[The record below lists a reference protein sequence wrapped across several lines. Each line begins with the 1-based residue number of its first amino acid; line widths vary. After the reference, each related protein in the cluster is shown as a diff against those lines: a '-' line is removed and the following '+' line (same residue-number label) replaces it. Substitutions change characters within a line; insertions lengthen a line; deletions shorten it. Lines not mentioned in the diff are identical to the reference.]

1 MMLMGVPIGAALGL
15 AGAAAIAL
23 ANADSQW
30 FGLLAVPQNFYA
42 GLGKYP
48 LLAIPM
54 FVLVGS
60 IFDRSG
66 VALRLVNFAV
76 AIVGRGPGMLPLVAI
91 AVAMFLGGISG
102 SGPANAAAVGAVM
115 IAAMSRAGYPPSF
128 SASVVGAAAAT
139 DILIPPSVA
148 FIVYSV
154 LVPGA
159 SVPALFAAG
168 MVPGVL
174 AGVALIVPA
183 VWMARKHKMGALEAT
198 MPRPPFWKSLRE
210 ATWGL
215 AAPVLILGGM
225 RAGWF
230 TPTEAAVVAV
240 FYGLFVGMVI
250 HRTIKVRDLFPIL
263 RESGELSAVILHG
276 GVAGG
281 HLCLFAVHPWR
292 DRPGGQGHRELGL
305 GEYGVLALLIVLLI
319 TVGMFLDGI
328 SIFLIFVPLLLPI
341 MQHYQWDPVWFGVI
355 LTLKVALGQFTP
367 PLAVNLM
374 VSCRIAGVRMEET
387 VRWVGWM
394 LLAMFLVMVA
404 GDRLPATGPVAARV
418 TWATDFLAYSL
429 FYIELKETE
438 SMKLR
443 TFLTSAVAAVAAALA
458 FTAPAALA
466 QTAYKSE
473 YRMSLVLGTAFPWGK
488 GGELWANLVKRAHQG
503 PHQHQA
509 VSRRVADPGRP
520 DARIQR
526 AAPGRDRHG
535 GGLDHQLV
543 AAGQATQ
550 PVLAAL
556 PDARLR
562 GHRRP
567 DPGRRRQED
576 FCHAGQGRRGA
587 AGLGRKRLPRA
598 DQLQAAIKS
607 PEDLKGMKIR
617 VVGSPCSWTPS
628 PHWAPTPRR

>member
-1 MMLMGVPIGAALGL
+1 MIATLLFAAFIAMMLLGVPIGAALGL

-23 ANADSQW
+23 ANSDAQW

-115 IAAMSRAGYPPSF
+115 IAAMNRAGYPASY
-128 SASVVGAAAAT
+128 SASVVGAAAST

-168 MVPGVL
+168 MIPGIL
-174 AGVALIVPA
+174 AGLALIVPA
-183 VWMARKHKMGALEAT
+183 VWLAKRHNMGVLEAA

-210 ATWGL
+210 AVWGL

-250 HRTIKVRDLFPIL
+250 HRTMGVRDLFPIL
-263 RESGELSAVILHG
+263 KESGELSAVILLVVSLAG
-276 GVAGG
+276 IFAYSLSTLGVIDPITKAI
-281 HLCLFAVHPWR
+281 LNS
-292 DRPGGQGHRELGL
+292 GL
-305 GEYGVLALLIVLLI
+305 GEYGVLTLLILLLI
-319 TVGMFLDGI
+319 TVGMFLDGV
-328 SIFLIFVPLLLPI
+328 SIFLIFVPLLWPI
-341 MQHYQWDPVWFGVI
+341 VEHYKWDPVWFGVL

-374 VSCRIAGVRMEET
+374 VSCRIANVRMEET
-387 VRWVGWM
+387 VRWVGPM
-394 LLAMFLVMVA
+394 LLAMGMVMVA
-404 GDRLPATGPVAARV
+404 VIIWPQLALWLPG
-418 TWATDFLAYSL
+418 
-429 FYIELKETE
+429 
-438 SMKLR
+438 
-443 TFLTSAVAAVAAALA
+443 
-458 FTAPAALA
+458 
-466 QTAYKSE
+466 
-473 YRMSLVLGTAFPWGK
+473 VLGY
-488 GGELWANLVKRAHQG
+488 
-503 PHQHQA
+503 
-509 VSRRVADPGRP
+509 
-520 DARIQR
+520 
-526 AAPGRDRHG
+526 
-535 GGLDHQLV
+535 
-543 AAGQATQ
+543 
-550 PVLAAL
+550 
-556 PDARLR
+556 
-562 GHRRP
+562 
-567 DPGRRRQED
+567 
-576 FCHAGQGRRGA
+576 
-587 AGLGRKRLPRA
+587 
-598 DQLQAAIKS
+598 
-607 PEDLKGMKIR
+607 
-617 VVGSPCSWTPS
+617 
-628 PHWAPTPRR
+628 

>member
-1 MMLMGVPIGAALGL
+1 MIAALLFLAFIAMMLVGVPIGAALGL
-15 AGAAAIAL
+15 AGATAIAL
-23 ANADSQW
+23 ANGDSQW

-102 SGPANAAAVGAVM
+102 SGPACAAAVGGVM
-115 IAAMSRAGYPPSF
+115 IAAMNRAGYPAAF

-148 FIVYSV
+148 FIIYSV

-168 MVPGVL
+168 MVPGIL
-174 AGVALIVPA
+174 AGLALIVPA
-183 VWMARKHKMGALEAT
+183 VWQSRRHNMGALEAS
-198 MPRPPFWKSLRE
+198 MPRPPFWSSFRE
-210 ATWGL
+210 AVWGL

-250 HRTIKVRDLFPIL
+250 YRTISIRDLFPIL
-263 RESGELSAVILHG
+263 RESGELSAVILLVVSLAG
-276 GVAGG
+276 IFAYSLSTLGVIDPLTSAI
-281 HLCLFAVHPWR
+281 VNS
-292 DRPGGQGHRELGL
+292 GL
-305 GEYGVLALLIVLLI
+305 GEYGILALLILMLI

-341 MQHYQWDPVWFGVI
+341 AQFYHWDLVWFGVI

-374 VSCRIAGVRMEET
+374 VSCRIANVRMEET
-387 VRWVGWM
+387 VRWVVWM
-394 LLAMFLVMVA
+394 LAAMFLVLVA
-404 GDRLPATGPVAARV
+404 V
-418 TWATDFLAYSL
+418 
-429 FYIELKETE
+429 I
-438 SMKLR
+438 
-443 TFLTSAVAAVAAALA
+443 
-458 FTAPAALA
+458 
-466 QTAYKSE
+466 
-473 YRMSLVLGTAFPWGK
+473 AFP
-488 GGELWANLVKRAHQG
+488 EL
-503 PHQHQA
+503 
-509 VSRRVADPGRP
+509 
-520 DARIQR
+520 
-526 AAPGRDRHG
+526 
-535 GGLDHQLV
+535 
-543 AAGQATQ
+543 
-550 PVLAAL
+550 AL
-556 PDARLR
+556 W
-562 GHRRP
+562 
-567 DPGRRRQED
+567 
-576 FCHAGQGRRGA
+576 
-587 AGLGRKRLPRA
+587 LPRK
-598 DQLQAAIKS
+598 L
-607 PEDLKGMKIR
+607 GY
-617 VVGSPCSWTPS
+617 
-628 PHWAPTPRR
+628 

>member
-1 MMLMGVPIGAALGL
+1 MIATLLFLAFIAMMLVGVPIGAALGF

-23 ANADSQW
+23 ANADAQW

-102 SGPANAAAVGAVM
+102 SGPACAAAVGGVM
-115 IAAMSRAGYPPSF
+115 IAAMNRAGYPAAF

-148 FIVYSV
+148 FIIYSV

-168 MVPGVL
+168 MIPGIL
-174 AGVALIVPA
+174 AGLALIVPA
-183 VWMARKHKMGALEAT
+183 VWLSRKYKMGALEAS
-198 MPRPPFWKSLRE
+198 MPRPPFWASFRD
-210 ATWGL
+210 AIWGL

-250 HRTIKVRDLFPIL
+250 HRTIRVRDLFVIL
-263 RESGELSAVILHG
+263 RESGELSAVILLVVSLAG
-276 GVAGG
+276 IFAYSLNTLGVIDPITRAIVGS
-281 HLCLFAVHPWR
+281 
-292 DRPGGQGHRELGL
+292 GL
-305 GEYGVLALLIVLLI
+305 GEYGILALLILMMI
-319 TVGMFLDGI
+319 IVGMFLDGI

-341 MQHYQWDPVWFGVI
+341 AQHYHWDLVWFGVI

-374 VSCRIAGVRMEET
+374 VSCRIANVRMEET
-387 VRWVGWM
+387 VRWVVWM
-394 LLAMFLVMVA
+394 LGAMFLVLVA
-404 GDRLPATGPVAARV
+404 V
-418 TWATDFLAYSL
+418 
-429 FYIELKETE
+429 I
-438 SMKLR
+438 
-443 TFLTSAVAAVAAALA
+443 
-458 FTAPAALA
+458 
-466 QTAYKSE
+466 
-473 YRMSLVLGTAFPWGK
+473 AFP
-488 GGELWANLVKRAHQG
+488 EL
-503 PHQHQA
+503 
-509 VSRRVADPGRP
+509 
-520 DARIQR
+520 
-526 AAPGRDRHG
+526 
-535 GGLDHQLV
+535 
-543 AAGQATQ
+543 
-550 PVLAAL
+550 AL
-556 PDARLR
+556 W
-562 GHRRP
+562 
-567 DPGRRRQED
+567 
-576 FCHAGQGRRGA
+576 
-587 AGLGRKRLPRA
+587 LPRK
-598 DQLQAAIKS
+598 L
-607 PEDLKGMKIR
+607 GY
-617 VVGSPCSWTPS
+617 
-628 PHWAPTPRR
+628 